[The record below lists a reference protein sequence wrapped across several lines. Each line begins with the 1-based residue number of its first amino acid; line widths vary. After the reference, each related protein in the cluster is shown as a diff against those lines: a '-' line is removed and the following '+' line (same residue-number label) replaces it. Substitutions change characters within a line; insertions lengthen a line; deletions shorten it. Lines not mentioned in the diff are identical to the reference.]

1 MGPSSTFMSIPY
13 SLVLRQVQPGEP
25 EQGNKTFPAAQYA
38 QILNLNDM
46 AKHMASHG
54 SKYSKGDIIAV
65 ATQLVD
71 CIREQLLLGNR
82 VNMGDLGTFYV
93 SLKAKAAANA
103 EEFTTDLI
111 KDVAV
116 RWSPSQQFKSLK
128 NEATF
133 TYVGSRESQAEARKA
148 EKERLNAL
156 ATQQPGEESP
166 EEDDDQGGTNIE

>member
-1 MGPSSTFMSIPY
+1 MSIPY
-13 SLVLRQVQPGEP
+13 SLVLRQRVPGYP
-25 EQGNKTFPAAQYA
+25 EEGNKTFPAAQYA
-38 QILNLNDM
+38 QYLSMTDM
-46 AKHMASHG
+46 AKHMARHG
-54 SKYSKGDIIAV
+54 SKYNKGDIIAV

-82 VNMGDLGTFYV
+82 VNLGDLGTFYV
-93 SLKAKAAANA
+93 SLKAKPAPNA
-103 EEFTTDLI
+103 EEFTTALI
-111 KDVAV
+111 KDVTV

-148 EKERLNAL
+148 EKEILNNL

-166 EEDDDQGGTNIE
+166 EEDDEGGSNLGD